1 MTRINTYL
9 ESSRDNSEATET
21 TAPTKKVERANYVA
35 EPCTRCCGVVLKYIY
50 RVKGVL
56 RWVPSYVHYFTDLL
70 TLYTMQKKGRPGK
83 SLVGST
89 HQISHADTSVQPS
102 AFLRFHVSTFLHFK
116 ICAHLHNYVTL
127 MHFSISAFLHFCI
140 SAFLHFC
147 ISALQHFC
155 ISAFLHF
162 CISTCN

>member
-56 RWVPSYVHYFTDLL
+56 RWVPSYFHYFTDLL
-70 TLYTMQKKGRPGK
+70 THYSMQKRGGQERASWVPPTRSVMPTPQY
-83 SLVGST
+83 SLRHFYGSMFP
-89 HQISHADTSVQPS
+89 HFYISKFARIYIIT
-102 AFLRFHVSTFLHFK
+102 LH
-116 ICAHLHNYVTL
+116 
-127 MHFSISAFLHFCI
+127 
-140 SAFLHFC
+140 
-147 ISALQHFC
+147 
-155 ISAFLHF
+155 
-162 CISTCN
+162 